1 MPNII
6 THTLF
11 ADEFLEDASTSLQEW
26 LLPRKQLVEIGANG
40 PDFLFFHGL
49 SPTRAFQKT
58 SLRKLGS
65 KVHSQHIREFYQCAL
80 ACIRKEKD
88 REIQKDMTAYLMG
101 HLMHWSLDSTAH
113 PYVYYRTGCKS
124 AQSSW
129 WHHRFESLIDAIM
142 LKVKREQTIQDF
154 KAYTITDASLE
165 QVRAIA
171 RIYVPVARQIYG
183 VDVKP
188 HQILESIEDWNF
200 MQKVFYDA
208 SGKKFHFFYNIE
220 KMTNTESAVSGFFVP
235 NQPEDPF
242 DTINLLH
249 KEWVHP
255 CDDEIKSTE
264 SFFDLYD
271 RAMDK
276 AFKVNALLLEC
287 LEDSTRDED
296 FLSFIGQKDYD
307 TGLEEN
313 LPMVHFDL
321 VYNSK

>member
-11 ADEFLEDASTSLQEW
+11 ADEFLEDANQSLQEW
-26 LLPRKQLVEIGANG
+26 LLPRKQLIEIGANG

-49 SPTRAFQKT
+49 SPVRAFQKT

-65 KVHSQHIREFYQCAL
+65 QIHSQHIREFYQCAL
-80 ACIRKEKD
+80 QSIRKEKD
-88 REIQKDMTAYLMG
+88 QTIQKDMTAYLMG

-113 PYVYYRTGCKS
+113 PYVYYRTGCHTM
-124 AQSSW
+124 QSSW
-129 WHHRFESLIDAIM
+129 WHHRFESLIDAII

-154 KAYTITDASLE
+154 KAYQITEASLE

-171 RIYVPVARQIYG
+171 RIYVPVARLVYG
-183 VDVKP
+183 VDVKA
-188 HQILESIEDWNF
+188 HQILESINDWNF

-208 SGKKFHFFYNIE
+208 SGKKFQFFHTLE
-220 KMTNTESAVSGFFVP
+220 TWTNTESAISGFFVP

-255 CDDEIKSTE
+255 CDETIKSTE

-271 RAMDK
+271 RAMDT
-276 AFKVNALLLEC
+276 AFKVNTLLLEC
-287 LEDSTRDED
+287 LENPNKDED
-296 FLSFIGQKDYD
+296 FLSFIGQKDYN
-307 TGLEEN
+307 TGLEET
-313 LPMVHFDL
+313 LPMVYFNE
-321 VYNSK
+321 VYKQK

>member
-11 ADEFLEDASTSLQEW
+11 ADEFLEDASDSLKKW
-26 LLPRKQLVEIGANG
+26 LIPRRQLVEIGANG

-49 SPTRAFQKT
+49 SPKRLFQKT
-58 SLRKLGS
+58 PLRKLGGQ
-65 KVHSQHIREFYQCAL
+65 VHSQSIREFYQVAL
-80 ACIRKEKD
+80 ACIRKEK
-88 REIQKDMTAYLMG
+88 EEAIQKDMTAYVMG

-113 PYVYYRTGCKS
+113 PYVYYRTGKGT

-129 WHHRFESLIDAIM
+129 WHHRFESLIDAIL

-154 KAYTITDASLE
+154 QAYRITDASLE
-165 QVRAIA
+165 QVRAMA
-171 RIYVPVARQIYG
+171 RVYVPIAQTVYG

-188 HQILESIEDWNF
+188 HQILESVEDWTF

-208 SGKKFHFFYNIE
+208 SGKKFEFSHTLE
-220 KMTNTESAVSGFFVP
+220 KLIASESMISGFFVP
-235 NQPEDPF
+235 NEPIDPF

-255 CDDEIKSTE
+255 CDDTMTSTE

-271 RAMDK
+271 KAMDK
-276 AFKVNALLLEC
+276 AFKVNALFLEC
-287 LEDSTRDED
+287 LENPEKDED

-307 TGLEEN
+307 TGLEEQKE
-313 LPMVHFDL
+313 MKYFDL
-321 VYNSK
+321 VY